1 MQSSCLIHIKTI
13 IGTGNNIIGRLE
25 MGFLNNQTICK
36 KLPKKTFVH
45 KIIKIREKY
54 KDVLETPDWNG
65 LEIPRDEP
73 SEEDYDKKIKAL
85 WEKA

>member
-1 MQSSCLIHIKTI
+1 MDTRTESNVIH
-13 IGTGNNIIGRLE
+13 
-25 MGFLNNQTICK
+25 
-36 KLPKKTFVH
+36 KKTFVQ
-45 KIIKIREKY
+45 KMMELRKKY
-54 KDVLETPDWNG
+54 ANVLAAPNWNG

>member
-1 MQSSCLIHIKTI
+1 MDTRTESNVIH
-13 IGTGNNIIGRLE
+13 
-25 MGFLNNQTICK
+25 
-36 KLPKKTFVH
+36 KKTFVQ
-45 KIIKIREKY
+45 KMMELRKKY
-54 KDVLETPDWNG
+54 ANVLATPNWNG

>member
-1 MQSSCLIHIKTI
+1 M
-13 IGTGNNIIGRLE
+13 NNLTNSTVITNE
-25 MGFLNNQTICK
+25 
-36 KLPKKTFVH
+36 TFVH
-45 KIIKIREKY
+45 KIMKTREKY